1 MVIIVFENFYVWVK
15 EMMFFLGVDQFLY
28 EGGLWVVY
36 LLIDYKM
43 SWWEGEGEFVEKFWL
58 IGDVYW
64 YDVGIYVVIN
74 IG

>member
-1 MVIIVFENFYVWVK
+1 M
-15 EMMFFLGVDQFLY
+15 
-28 EGGLWVVY
+28 VY